1 MKNCLLFSFLLLVV
15 FIHKM
20 DAQISNSGFEDW
32 DANGNPAGWKATNAP
47 PSYTTIIKTG
57 DTHSGSW
64 AAEGNVV
71 PFSVFTIGPSLI
83 SGEQSQ
89 GIPVNFRPGAI
100 KGYYKFTSVEGDFLQ
115 VQANFKK
122 NGVYI
127 GGGANNLTPVGSYT
141 LFSIDISFIT
151 PDIPDT
157 VQIAIFIS
165 GSAGLP
171 HIGSKMF
178 IDDLAWGS
186 ATDVNDINSSNPI
199 QFRLEQNYPNPFNP
213 STKISWQSPV
223 GSHQTLK
230 VYDALGNEVAFL
242 VNEYKPAG
250 SYEIDFSASNLST
263 GIYFYKL
270 QSNNYIQ
277 IRKMILIR

>member
-1 MKNCLLFSFLLLVV
+1 MKNCLLICFLLLVV
-15 FIHKM
+15 FVNKM

-32 DANGNPAGWKATNAP
+32 DANGNPVGWKATNAP

-57 DTHSGSW
+57 DAHSGSW

-83 SGEQSQ
+83 SGEHAQ

-151 PDIPDT
+151 PDVPDS
-157 VQIAIFIS
+157 VLIAIFIS
-165 GSAGLP
+165 GSSGLP
-171 HIGSKMF
+171 HVGSKMH

-186 ATDVNDINSSNPI
+186 ATDVNDSDAQIPNE
-199 QFRLEQNYPNPFNP
+199 FKLEQNYPNPFNP

-223 GSHQTLK
+223 GSWQTLK
-230 VYDALGNEVAFL
+230 VYDVLGNEVATL
-242 VNEYKPAG
+242 VNEYREAG
-250 SYEIDFSASNLST
+250 RYKVEFNASNLTS
-263 GIYFYKL
+263 GIYFYQL
-270 QSNNYIQ
+270 QAGSFTQ
-277 IRKMILIR
+277 TKTMSLIR